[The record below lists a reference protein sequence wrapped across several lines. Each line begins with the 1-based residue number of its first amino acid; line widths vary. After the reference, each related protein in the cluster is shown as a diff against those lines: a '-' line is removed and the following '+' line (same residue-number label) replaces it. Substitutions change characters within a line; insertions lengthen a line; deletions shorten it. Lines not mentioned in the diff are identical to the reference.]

1 LERFNDP
8 DFFLGESD
16 AVIDTLDELLA
27 KGIIHALVNRDL
39 TYDLLVLASAADVYL
54 HLVTNFRVVSQA
66 SQLHAWNNLLNVD
79 PSQRT
84 TTTALYEKFANLVKS
99 FTKQGMT
106 LCWDKII
113 GLVMQ
118 NNLKDS
124 LCQSVDQKVTLFMES
139 HKGQMPSS
147 QDILQFINAAR
158 TEAKLAE
165 SAQQKETLLL
175 QVNLASRPGSSVSG
189 QSNVQEVDAW
199 ALSKTAR
206 CYICNKIDHLAPE
219 CPNKKWGHAAK
230 PNNQLTG
237 NAHTNPSFPPCSIT
251 YNFDRAPY
259 VNPLQ
264 PGPIHQQTP
273 RTAPPN
279 HQKPTGTKDT
289 TKPVETRMMNPDLF
303 ANDDDKTYTFEQEDL
318 SVEPTFER
326 FNIRQFSID
335 NDKQEVLW
343 DSGLLDNVTGNR
355 YALHDFNTLTRPIAV
370 KVATDGPCNYIT
382 GMGTLKF

>member
-1 LERFNDP
+1 
-8 DFFLGESD
+8 
-16 AVIDTLDELLA
+16 
-27 KGIIHALVNRDL
+27 
-39 TYDLLVLASAADVYL
+39 
-54 HLVTNFRVVSQA
+54 VTKFRVVSQA
-66 SQLHAWNNLLNVD
+66 SQLQAWNSLLNVD
-79 PSQRT
+79 PSQHT

-206 CYICNKIDHLAPE
+206 CYICNKSNHLAPE
-219 CPNKKWGHAAK
+219 CPNKKRGLAAK
-230 PNNQLTG
+230 PNNQLAG
-237 NAHTNPSFPPCSIT
+237 NAWANPSFLPAQSRKIMT
-251 YNFDRAPY
+251 
-259 VNPLQ
+259 
-264 PGPIHQQTP
+264 GP
-273 RTAPPN
+273 RTSTHCNPFPSVN
-279 HQKPTGTKDT
+279 RHQGQPHQTSKDPLAQGT
-289 TKPVETRMMNPDLF
+289 
-303 ANDDDKTYTFEQEDL
+303 
-318 SVEPTFER
+318 
-326 FNIRQFSID
+326 RQ
-335 NDKQEVLW
+335 NQW
-343 DSGLLDNVTGNR
+343 RHG
-355 YALHDFNTLTRPIAV
+355 
-370 KVATDGPCNYIT
+370 
-382 GMGTLKF
+382 